1 MSVPHGII
9 HTYSTRWGVVNN
21 TEVVPYAYE
30 IVWRPTEKRGAVRFP
45 IGRNVANTGRIFD
58 VM

>member
-9 HTYSTRWGVVNN
+9 QTYSTRWGAVNN

-30 IVWRPTEKRGAVRFP
+30 IVWRPMGKRTAPRFSVS
-45 IGRNVANTGRIFD
+45 RNVANPGRIFD